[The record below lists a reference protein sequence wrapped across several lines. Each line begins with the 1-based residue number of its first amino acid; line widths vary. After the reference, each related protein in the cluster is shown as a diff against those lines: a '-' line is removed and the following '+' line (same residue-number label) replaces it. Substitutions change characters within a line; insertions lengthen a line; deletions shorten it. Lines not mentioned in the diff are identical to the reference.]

1 MRSDHMFN
9 VIVPGRL
16 LLPEFAF
23 DLKCATLE
31 RGDNSEYLHIYMY
44 MYRIC
49 NYNSARYLN
58 PISVYIF
65 NAKIYSL

>member
-1 MRSDHMFN
+1 MMRSDQMFN

-31 RGDNSEYLHIYMY
+31 KGDNSEYLHIYMY
-44 MYRIC
+44 MYRIIIITQ
-49 NYNSARYLN
+49 SGT
-58 PISVYIF
+58 
-65 NAKIYSL
+65 